1 MLVLVNQ
8 PCDSELGSVL
18 VCVEFIASKL
28 DRKHSFL
35 PCPFG
40 LHSHHENTP
49 RQPGEACSPSYLPLV
64 TLGDLWPEEVEA
76 RKDGGRVLLYK
87 PG

>member
-1 MLVLVNQ
+1 MSGVELV
-8 PCDSELGSVL
+8 
-18 VCVEFIASKL
+18 ASKL

-40 LHSHHENTP
+40 LHSHHENTL
-49 RQPGEACSPSYLPLV
+49 RQPEEAHSPSYLPLS

-76 RKDGGRVLLYK
+76 RKDGSRVLLYK